1 MPLDLRKLPFPLK
14 VSLYSTVFTSA
25 SRATSVSSSAVLGST
40 FVSGWCC
47 IWLTRRYSGRLV
59 CFNTD
64 LTFELLSTFRLVHW
78 LVERTSSQ
86 FLAFQSKN
94 TPSHPHRVIIL
105 LYNVAFFLYFTA
117 KSVKLKED
125 LLSHT
130 SAELNY
136 GLTHFVNEI
145 RRPNGE
151 NYAPDSIY
159 YLCLGIQEVS
169 RGCRDGKRSCWF
181 DCNTFQWKNGDNV
194 DLLARSYS

>member
-1 MPLDLRKLPFPLK
+1 M
-14 VSLYSTVFTSA
+14 
-25 SRATSVSSSAVLGST
+25 
-40 FVSGWCC
+40 
-47 IWLTRRYSGRLV
+47 
-59 CFNTD
+59 
-64 LTFELLSTFRLVHW
+64 
-78 LVERTSSQ
+78 ERTSSH
-86 FLAFQSKN
+86 FPSFQSKS
-94 TPSHPHRVIIL
+94 TPSHLHCVTIL
-105 LYNVAFFLYFTA
+105 LYNVAFLLYFTV

-169 RGCRDGKRSCWF
+169 RGCRDGKWSC
-181 DCNTFQWKNGDNV
+181 
-194 DLLARSYS
+194 